1 MTQKPPA
8 PTTAPDPRPYH
19 HGDLPTALLAAAEQE
34 LSERG
39 VEGFSLRGVAKRA
52 GVSHAAPA
60 HHFRDVNGLLT
71 ELAAL
76 GFERLMA
83 RQRDFR
89 GRARAGARDQIEAM
103 GLGYVAFATENPALF
118 RLMFGSQRPELR
130 DERLIRVARSA
141 FDELVTQVGAVTG
154 NPNPPSKDRAALTDV
169 AAAWA
174 AAHGLADLLA
184 GGRLPSLATLS
195 DSARALVIREIVGRT
210 LAPAAPAPA
219 TAAPVAATGGRRR
232 PSAHQKG
239 PRKT

>member
-1 MTQKPPA
+1 MTKKPPA
-8 PTTAPDPRPYH
+8 PTAAPDPRPYH
-19 HGDLPTALLAAAEQE
+19 HGDLPTALLTAAEQE

-89 GRARAGARDQIEAM
+89 GRARPGARDQIEAM

-130 DERLIRVARSA
+130 DERLLRVARGA

-154 NPNPPSKDRAALTDV
+154 NPNPPSKDRSALTDV

-184 GGRLPSLATLS
+184 GGRLPSLAGLPA
-195 DSARALVIREIVGRT
+195 SARAKVISEIVGRA
-210 LAPAAPAPA
+210 LAPAAPA
-219 TAAPVAATGGRRR
+219 AATGIR
-232 PSAHQKG
+232 PRASTHQKG